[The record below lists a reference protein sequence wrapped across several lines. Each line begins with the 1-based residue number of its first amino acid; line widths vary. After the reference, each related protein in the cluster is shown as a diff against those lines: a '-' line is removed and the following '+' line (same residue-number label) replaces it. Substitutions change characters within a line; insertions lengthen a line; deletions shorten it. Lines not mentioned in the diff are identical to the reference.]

1 MEEKLSD
8 WGEMP
13 VSDLMYEQ
21 AVEIVMQNKRAS
33 ISLVRRHLGIGYNRS
48 ALLLEQMEKN
58 GLVGAMSANGNRDI
72 LISRF
77 AEGAQ
82 RSEHMLDAEDPY
94 GRVFCNRMVQNSWR
108 SFLTYAALGS
118 GEMGAATIAQLEA
131 ESQRISRTMEAVRSR
146 RFLATIEDERS
157 KIADEYRQNPD
168 ALKRRLGVP
177 ISAPSAPPVISGRS
191 RQSLGELAVRTAV
204 RATVWETII
213 TIFRAFR

>member
-1 MEEKLSD
+1 MDEKLTGWGGTPPSD
-8 WGEMP
+8 A
-13 VSDLMYEQ
+13 MYEQ
-21 AVEIVMQNKRAS
+21 AVEVVMQNKRAS
-33 ISLVRRHLGIGYNRS
+33 ISLVQRHLRIGYNRS
-48 ALLLEQMEKN
+48 AFLLEQMEKN

-72 LISRF
+72 LIPRF

-82 RSEHMLDAEDPY
+82 RSEDMLDADDPY

-118 GEMGAATIAQLEA
+118 GERGVATIAQLET
-131 ESQRISRTMEAVRSR
+131 ESQRISRTMEATRSR

-157 KIADEYRQNPD
+157 KIADEYKRNPD
-168 ALKRRLGVP
+168 ELKRRLGVP
-177 ISAPSAPPVISGRS
+177 ISASSAPPVVSGRS